1 MTLLIRLVVEV
12 RREKRT
18 YGGPSGREVGLS
30 VGFFSSPPLVLKQ
43 EGAAAE
49 GLAVPPGA
57 GFLHKDLT
65 RAPPVRVGHH
75 DGVPWRFV
83 RGESDQQRGGV
94 VARAVHLPLS

>member
-1 MTLLIRLVVEV
+1 MALLICLVVEV

-18 YGGPSGREVGLS
+18 CGGPSGREVGLS
-30 VGFFSSPPLVLKQ
+30 VGFLSSPPLVLKQ

-49 GLAVPPGA
+49 GLAAPLGA
-57 GFLHKDLT
+57 GFLHKGLT
-65 RAPPVRVGHH
+65 HAPPVRVGHH

-94 VARAVHLPLS
+94 VVVQYHCA

>member
-12 RREKRT
+12 RREIRT
-18 YGGPSGREVGLS
+18 YGGHSGREVGLS

-49 GLAVPPGA
+49 GLAAPPGA
-57 GFLHKDLT
+57 GFLHKGLT

-75 DGVPWRFV
+75 DGVL
-83 RGESDQQRGGV
+83 RGVLCVGRATSSMV

>member
-12 RREKRT
+12 RREKGT

-43 EGAAAE
+43 EGAATE